1 MLSSWYRVVVVSS
14 PHLQLLTFTPYQ
26 FLTQRKE
33 IFWTW
38 RIWMVL
44 LAWADCMVWCAKC
57 SQLSFA
63 ASLLGNTWDHVTYPS
78 QDVSSH
84 LCCCCAVTEKC
95 CHLEEHIFASRL
107 KSFLWVYVN
116 DFSKYLCVCRWR
128 GLPEQEAEEYVLR
141 HCVWKISQGL
151 TRSGD
156 KWPVH
161 TYILIKGVEINAD
174 CDLMPQLD
182 AVFGENQF
190 YL

>member
-1 MLSSWYRVVVVSS
+1 MLSSWYCVVVVSS
-14 PHLQLLTFTPYQ
+14 PHLQLLTFTPHQ

-84 LCCCCAVTEKC
+84 LCCCYAVTEKC

-107 KSFLWVYVN
+107 KSFLWVCVN
-116 DFSKYLCVCRWR
+116 DFSKYLCVC
-128 GLPEQEAEEYVLR
+128 ADEEGCQNKRLKNMCWDTVCEKSPR
-141 HCVWKISQGL
+141 DWQGL
-151 TRSGD
+151 EISGLS
-156 KWPVH
+156 
-161 TYILIKGVEINAD
+161 ILTS
-174 CDLMPQLD
+174 
-182 AVFGENQF
+182 
-190 YL
+190 